1 MLCLDEKLAIALDKK
16 DKILNKRT
24 EIITKCRHSIKYNSI
39 TPKTNTKSA
48 IKFTS

>member
-1 MLCLDEKLAIALDKK
+1 MLCLDEKLAIVLDRK

-24 EIITKCRHSIKYNSI
+24 EIITSIKYNSV